1 MHPFTITNAITDAL
15 TRIER
20 ARGFLEAARL
30 SEKWLAGMQ
39 AQALV
44 LEAHHTTHIEGTH
57 LTLDQSKRLLA
68 GERLAGI
75 DPEDERELLNYRNA
89 FELVSDYLGS
99 GEPVTEGLIREIHK
113 RLVQGV
119 RGEAATPGE
128 YRRVQ
133 NYIVNSITREVIYTP
148 PPALEVPRLMA
159 DLAGWLREETG
170 IHPVL
175 VAGIAQFEL
184 VDIHPFLD
192 GNGRTAR
199 LLSTLCLYRT
209 GYDFKRLF
217 TISEYY
223 DRNRPA
229 YYRAL
234 QGTRERN
241 LDLTGWLEY
250 FTAGLGA
257 QLSEVQA
264 RGEGLIRHDVLALRY
279 GLSERQKQ
287 AIQLT
292 GEKEKFGIQDFEAVC
307 PGVTRRTLQR
317 ELKDL
322 VEKGVLRVEGATRNL
337 SYSLAEEV

>member
-1 MHPFTITNAITDAL
+1 MPLSWYRPTWAAANQLPRANPRNSQTPGAGYPGRSGY
-15 TRIER
+15 TRRIP
-20 ARGFLEAARL
+20 
-30 SEKWLAGMQ
+30 AGAELYRQ
-39 AQALV
+39 LDYPGSD
-44 LEAHHTTHIEGTH
+44 LHTTAGTRGPPV
-57 LTLDQSKRLLA
+57 DGRL
-68 GERLAGI
+68 GRLA
-75 DPEDERELLNYRNA
+75 
-89 FELVSDYLGS
+89 
-99 GEPVTEGLIREIHK
+99 
-113 RLVQGV
+113 
-119 RGEAATPGE
+119 
-128 YRRVQ
+128 
-133 NYIVNSITREVIYTP
+133 
-148 PPALEVPRLMA
+148 
-159 DLAGWLREETG
+159 AGKTG

-223 DRNRPA
+223 DRNRPP

-234 QGTRERN
+234 QGAREQN

-264 RGEGLIRHDVLALRY
+264 RGEGLIRQDVLALRY
-279 GLSERQKQ
+279 GLSGRQKQ
-287 AIQLT
+287 AIQLA
-292 GEKEKFGIQDFEAVC
+292 GEKGTFGIQDFEQIC
-307 PGVTRRTLQR
+307 PGLTRRTLQR
-317 ELKDL
+317 ELKEL

-337 SYSLAEEV
+337 SYSLVEEV